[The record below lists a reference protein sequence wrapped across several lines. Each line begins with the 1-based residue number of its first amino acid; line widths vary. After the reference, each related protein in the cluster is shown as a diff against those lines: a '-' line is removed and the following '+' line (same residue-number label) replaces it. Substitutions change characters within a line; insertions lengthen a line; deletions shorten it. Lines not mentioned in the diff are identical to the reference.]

1 METVAPRTTRQAALF
16 VATLSSFLGPFMSSS
31 VNVALPSIGSEFSMP
46 AVYLGWVNTAF
57 LLAAATFVIPFG
69 RLSDIYGRKRI
80 FISGVSVLLCASLL
94 IGSAVSSM
102 MIILSRV
109 LQGFGSSMIFA
120 TSMPIVVSAVSP
132 EERGRAL
139 GITTAAVY
147 FGLSTGPFVGGL
159 ITQHLGW
166 RFIFWLNIPLCLILL
181 SVAFF
186 MLRGD
191 WAEAR
196 GARFDMAGAAI
207 LGLSLLLT
215 MYGFSNLPS
224 GLAGT
229 MTAIGIGG
237 IVLFV
242 FFEMR
247 QQHPIL
253 DIGLFRHNAVFA
265 FSNLAAL
272 INYAA
277 TATVSFL
284 LSLYLQQVKGL
295 SPQAAGLVLISQPI
309 IQAVI
314 SPLAGRLSDKI
325 EPRTL
330 ASAGMAVTLVGL
342 LLLVFLGSGTGMTY
356 IIAVL
361 MVLGLGFGLFSSP
374 NTNAIMSA
382 VKRESYGVA
391 GATVASARQIGM
403 MFSMGIVMMILSILL
418 GRAEIKPENYPQF
431 LTCMRIAFIVFAV
444 MCFGGIFA
452 SLARGKINRS

>member
-1 METVAPRTTRQAALF
+1 
-16 VATLSSFLGPFMSSS
+16 
-31 VNVALPSIGSEFSMP
+31 MP

-253 DIGLFRHNAVFA
+253 DIGLFRHNTVFA

-325 EPRTL
+325 EPRTI

>member
-1 METVAPRTTRQAALF
+1 
-16 VATLSSFLGPFMSSS
+16 
-31 VNVALPSIGSEFSMP
+31 MP

-224 GLAGT
+224 GLAGA

-253 DIGLFRHNAVFA
+253 DIGLFRHNTVFA

-325 EPRTL
+325 EPRTI

>member
-1 METVAPRTTRQAALF
+1 
-16 VATLSSFLGPFMSSS
+16 
-31 VNVALPSIGSEFSMP
+31 MP